1 MKLKNVHRP
10 WSLSILLAL
19 SASVLLVSG
28 CNNDNETATTS
39 DTTNTTS
46 AAKTT
51 LAILA
56 TTDVHTNILS
66 YDYYKTTE
74 DKTIGLERTAALIQ
88 QARAQYPNSILLDN
102 GDTLQGTAMSD
113 YQAAVK
119 PVTCGETAAQIKV
132 MNYLR
137 YDAMAYGNHEFNY
150 GLPWLDQVTG
160 KNGCAGA
167 NFPIVV
173 ANVLNAADKKPRYPA
188 TTIVEKTIDGKPIK
202 IGVFGV
208 TPPQIVLWDKR
219 HLDGKVVTEGIKEGA
234 TKAVAELKAKGAD
247 IIVAL
252 NHGGMTKQ
260 PYSADL
266 ESAGNYVAEVPG
278 IHAMIMG
285 HSHSFFPDGKAYADI
300 PKVDN
305 KTGKVN
311 GVPAVMPGFW
321 GNHLGVITLELEQ
334 KDGKWSVASSKS
346 EIRPIAIK
354 DAAGTTT
361 GYVAPDPQVK
371 TLVQVEHD
379 ATVTYVSTPIGT
391 SEMPIAS
398 FFSHVGDSTAMEL
411 INKAQTRYVN
421 DYVKANLP
429 QYASLPVLS
438 AAAPFKMNF
447 RGSGYT
453 DIPAGGVAIK
463 NVADL
468 YLYPNTVQAVKIDG
482 KAVTAWL
489 EKSAQYFKTIDPT
502 KAEAQELIDTT
513 FPSYNFDVIDG
524 VTYEIDVAAAVG
536 SRIKNLRYQGMPVTD
551 TQEFIVATNNYR
563 ASGGGGFAGLN
574 GSQTIF
580 ESPDTNRDMIVEYIK
595 TTKTLTK
602 ANSGADK
609 NWRFSPLVTGG
620 TVTFKSACDKLA
632 VAAADGIANVTQTSA
647 VKDENG
653 DCTYSIDLSK

>member
-1 MKLKNVHRP
+1 MKLVHVP
-10 WSLSILLAL
+10 QPLSLSVMLAL
-19 SASVLLVSG
+19 ASSLLVSG
-28 CNNDNETATTS
+28 CNDGNSEA
-39 DTTNTTS
+39 
-46 AAKTT
+46 AAKST

-56 TTDVHTNILS
+56 TTDIHTNILS
-66 YDYYKTTE
+66 YDYYKTAE
-74 DKTIGLERTAALIQ
+74 DKTIGLERTATLIQ
-88 QARAQYPNSILLDN
+88 QARAQYPNHILLDN

-113 YQAAVK
+113 YQAVVK

-160 KNGCAGA
+160 KTGCAGA

-173 ANVLNAADKKPRYPA
+173 ANVLNVTDQKPRYPA
-188 TTIVEKTIDGKPIK
+188 TTLVEKTVDGKLLK

-219 HLDGKVVTEGIKEGA
+219 HLDGKVTTYDVKEAA

-247 IIVAL
+247 IIIAL

-260 PYSADL
+260 AYTPGL
-266 ESAGNYVAEVPG
+266 ENAGNYVAEVAG
-278 IHAMIMG
+278 IDAMIMG
-285 HSHSFFPDGKAYADI
+285 HSHSFFPDGKNYADI
-300 PKVDN
+300 PKADN

-346 EIRPIAIK
+346 EIRPIALK

-361 GYVAPDPQVK
+361 GYVAPDTQVK
-371 TLVQVEHD
+371 TLVQAEHD

-391 SEMPIAS
+391 SSQPIAS
-398 FFSHVGDSTAMEL
+398 FFSQSGDTTAMEL
-411 INKAQTRYVN
+411 INRAQTDYVSRYVQ
-421 DYVKANLP
+421 ANLP
-429 QYASLPVLS
+429 QYATLPVLS

-482 KAVTAWL
+482 KTVKAWL
-489 EKSAQYFKTIDPT
+489 EKSAQYFKQIDPT
-502 KAEAQELIDTT
+502 KTEAQELIDTT

-524 VTYEIDVAAAVG
+524 VTYEIDVTAAVG
-536 SRIKNLRYQGMPVTD
+536 SRIKALSYKGVPVTD

-563 ASGGGGFAGLN
+563 ASGGGSFAGLN

-580 ESPDTNRDMIVEYIK
+580 ESPDTNRDIIVEYIQ
-595 TTKTLTK
+595 TLKTLTK
-602 ANSGADK
+602 ANIGADK
-609 NWRFSPLVTGG
+609 NWRFTPAVTSGA
-620 TVTFKSACDKLA
+620 VVVKSACDKLA
-632 VAAADGIANVTQTSA
+632 VAAADDITNLTQTSTT
-647 VKDENG
+647 KDENG
-653 DCTYSIDLSK
+653 DCTYNIDLSK